1 MKLKMSKEVDL
12 GKEPIGHLLLILALA
27 PLQVLAEEWPG
38 MDAFGLPEELPTPP
52 FTDVSVHAWYYP
64 YVRVQH
70 TLGLMAGT
78 GNDAFSPN
86 GTVPL
91 TQGLT
96 VAVRVYE
103 KYWGIPDTS
112 AELGSPWYTYYI
124 NRAREYGI
132 LPQTLEGVSVFRAAT
147 RAELAEILS
156 RSLPEVELEPIHQV
170 DALPD
175 YTSQDLYWNGV
186 ITLYR
191 AGVLM
196 GDDEAGQAFDISVL
210 WKPQTRRTFDVE
222 HFAKDNPEID
232 LSPYYKSSSFR
243 RFSVTK
249 MEEKVS

>member
-1 MKLKMSKEVDL
+1 MTRKHTW
-12 GKEPIGHLLLILALA
+12 PIRLLCLLLVLALA

-147 RAELAEILS
+147 RAELAEILRRWES
-156 RSLPEVELEPIHQV
+156 
-170 DALPD
+170 AL
-175 YTSQDLYWNGV
+175 YN
-186 ITLYR
+186 
-191 AGVLM
+191 
-196 GDDEAGQAFDISVL
+196 
-210 WKPQTRRTFDVE
+210 
-222 HFAKDNPEID
+222 
-232 LSPYYKSSSFR
+232 
-243 RFSVTK
+243 
-249 MEEKVS
+249 EKNCGRI

>member
-1 MKLKMSKEVDL
+1 MTRKHTW
-12 GKEPIGHLLLILALA
+12 PIRLLCLLLVLALA

-147 RAELAEILS
+147 RAELAERL
-156 RSLPEVELEPIHQV
+156 
-170 DALPD
+170 
-175 YTSQDLYWNGV
+175 GV
-186 ITLYR
+186 SDKAVSKWER
-191 AGVLM
+191 GV
-196 GDDEAGQAFDISVL
+196 S
-210 WKPQTRRTFDVE
+210 
-222 HFAKDNPEID
+222 H
-232 LSPYYKSSSFR
+232 S
-243 RFSVTK
+243 
-249 MEEKVS
+249 

>member
-1 MKLKMSKEVDL
+1 MTRKHTW
-12 GKEPIGHLLLILALA
+12 PIRLLCLLLVLALA

-156 RSLPEVELEPIHQV
+156 RSLPEVALEPIHQV

-196 GDDEAGQAFDISVL
+196 AGGTAGAALCGCGFQYLVLSLYSSGLCHGADERHGQRSLYPQRYRSA
-210 WKPQTRRTFDVE
+210 KPNRSGSC
-222 HFAKDNPEID
+222 AD
-232 LSPYYKSSSFR
+232 L
-243 RFSVTK
+243 
-249 MEEKVS
+249 

>member
-1 MKLKMSKEVDL
+1 
-12 GKEPIGHLLLILALA
+12 
-27 PLQVLAEEWPG
+27 
-38 MDAFGLPEELPTPP
+38 
-52 FTDVSVHAWYYP
+52 
-64 YVRVQH
+64 
-70 TLGLMAGT
+70 MAGT

-196 GDDEAGQAFDISVL
+196 GDDEAGTFRPDSNIRRSELSAILTRMVRPEYRIQPDSPDPIVPDTGMDAFQLPEELPELPFVDVASNILVL
-210 WKPQTRRTFDVE
+210 SLYSSGLCHGADDGMGNDRFIPQRYRSAE
-222 HFAKDNPEID
+222 PNRSGSCAD
-232 LSPYYKSSSFR
+232 L
-243 RFSVTK
+243 
-249 MEEKVS
+249 